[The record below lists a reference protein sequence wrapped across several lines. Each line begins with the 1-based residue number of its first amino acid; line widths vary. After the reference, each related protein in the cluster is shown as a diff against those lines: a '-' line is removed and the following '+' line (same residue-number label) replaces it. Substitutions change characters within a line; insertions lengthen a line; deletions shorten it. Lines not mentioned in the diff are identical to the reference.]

1 MPARKFSPG
10 QVRAIRRSEMQLE
23 SSYLADEITYNE
35 YKKAKGELARKYLI
49 THSHLSKIINYK
61 IYKDLSDD

>member
-10 QVRAIRRSEMQLE
+10 QVLKIR
-23 SSYLADEITYNE
+23 TYALNTKLQYDSGALP
-35 YKKAKGELARKYLI
+35 YKGYRKKMGELAQRYFI